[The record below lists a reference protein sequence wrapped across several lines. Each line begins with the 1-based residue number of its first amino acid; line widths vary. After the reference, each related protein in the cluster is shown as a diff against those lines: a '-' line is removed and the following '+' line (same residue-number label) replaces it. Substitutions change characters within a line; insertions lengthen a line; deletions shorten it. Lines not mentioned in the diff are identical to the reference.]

1 MSHHSSSRAQL
12 VQIKWSFSLMGSL
25 GFILSK
31 LLFSSTIAGIGDVD
45 SHQSMNEIGP
55 FLCIHLPF
63 EICGEPTSFRFS
75 ICSSVPRTAVRG
87 HRSEL
92 CVVADTAVV
101 LAPAHCQ
108 PNFNF
113 HQCGC
118 SHGQRYR
125 YRYKQHSLCGRPFT
139 LLPPLMH
146 FMLRYNAAVVSQVRY
161 MIMYDVFY
169 LM

>member
-1 MSHHSSSRAQL
+1 MDGGAHVTTITTVANDFLKTTHESSQF
-12 VQIKWSFSLMGSL
+12 V
-25 GFILSK
+25 
-31 LLFSSTIAGIGDVD
+31 T
-45 SHQSMNEIGP
+45 
-55 FLCIHLPF
+55 C
-63 EICGEPTSFRFS
+63 TTRFS

-146 FMLRYNAAVVSQVRY
+146 FMLRYNAASLRLDTWLCMMSSTWCSASSGFPLRLIIFRTSVIISLWVYGGSLY
-161 MIMYDVFY
+161 FKWGG
-169 LM
+169 LPPL